1 MPEPV
6 EPFEAWFLRFQEEY
20 LRRTAMTW
28 WDGCG
33 DLEPVLEYHAAGVTP
48 EEAVL
53 EQIAAHGL
61 IDSTA
66 SPWLAVPQATSTPLE
81 ASPRG

>member
-6 EPFEAWFLRFQEEY
+6 EPFEFWFQRFQEEY
-20 LRRTAMTW
+20 QLRTAMTW
-28 WDGCG
+28 RDGG

-48 EEAVL
+48 LEAVL
-53 EQIAAHGL
+53 DQIAAHGL

-66 SPWLAVPQATSTPLE
+66 SPLLAATEATPTPLE
-81 ASPRG
+81 TSLPG